1 MKLHV
6 TSFDHL

>member
-6 TSFDHL
+6 TGV